1 MGTARGV
8 VRGEGYGVVSRR
20 YSLAVDACGI
30 AVEAAGL
37 EDVRLVWTAPVD
49 WWGEDWWGGL
59 VAWDCRGL
67 AFDVNER
74 AFSAV
79 EELG

>member
-49 WWGEDWWGGL
+49 WWGVL